1 VTILVTGGTGLVGS
15 ALVKQLSKNNYRYMA
30 ISSKEVNLLDR
41 LATFEFV
48 KKTRPSVIINSAGI
62 IRGIS
67 ANINFPSSILSK
79 NIQIQTNLIDAAHE
93 YNIKKFVFIGS
104 SCVYPRN
111 AKQPMIEE
119 SLMTGELEPTNSA
132 FAIAKIAGLEL
143 VKSYRTEFKHQW
155 ISVILNNVYGPN
167 DNFDQGLGHV
177 ISSLISKF
185 TEAIQNNNKSVTLLG
200 DGSQI
205 REFLYADDAASA
217 IIFCLENYNGDAP
230 INIGSGNEIKISTLA
245 TLISKYMNFKGEIL
259 WDRNFSGGM
268 PKKVLNS
275 SKIMD
280 LGWRPE
286 FKLENGLKDTIDW
299 YKKFAK
305 IS

>member
-1 VTILVTGGTGLVGS
+1 MTILVTGGTGLVGS
-15 ALVKQLSKNNYRYMA
+15 ALVKQLSKNNYKYMA
-30 ISSKEVNLLDR
+30 ISSQEVNLLDR

-62 IRGIS
+62 VRGIS

-93 YNIKKFVFIGS
+93 YNIEKFVFIGS

-185 TEAIQNNNKSVTLLG
+185 TEAIQNHDKSVTLLG

-230 INIGSGNEIKISTLA
+230 INIGSGSEIKISTLA

>member
-30 ISSKEVNLLDR
+30 ISSQEVNLLDR

-62 IRGIS
+62 VRGIS

-111 AKQPMIEE
+111 TKQPMIEE

-205 REFLYADDAASA
+205 RD
-217 IIFCLENYNGDAP
+217 
-230 INIGSGNEIKISTLA
+230 EIT
-245 TLISKYMNFKGEIL
+245 
-259 WDRNFSGGM
+259 
-268 PKKVLNS
+268 
-275 SKIMD
+275 
-280 LGWRPE
+280 
-286 FKLENGLKDTIDW
+286 
-299 YKKFAK
+299 
-305 IS
+305 

>member
-1 VTILVTGGTGLVGS
+1 MTILVTGGTGLVGS
-15 ALVKQLSKNNYRYMA
+15 ALVKQLSKKNYRHMA
-30 ISSKEVNLLDR
+30 ISSQEVNLLDR
-41 LATFEFV
+41 SATFEFV

-62 IRGIS
+62 VRGIS

-93 YNIKKFVFIGS
+93 YNIEKFVFIGS

-119 SLMTGELEPTNSA
+119 SLMTGVLEPTNSA

-185 TEAIQNNNKSVTLLG
+185 TKAILNHDKSVTLLG

-245 TLISKYMNFKGEIL
+245 NLISKYLNFKGEIL

-286 FKLENGLKDTIDW
+286 FKLENGLKDTIEW

-305 IS
+305 NS

>member
-30 ISSKEVNLLDR
+30 ISSQEVNLLDR

-62 IRGIS
+62 VRGIS

-111 AKQPMIEE
+111 TKQPMIEE

-143 VKSYRTEFKHQW
+143 IKSYRTEFKHQW

-167 DNFDQGLGHV
+167 DNFDQSLGHV

-185 TEAIQNNNKSVTLLG
+185 TEAIQNNDKSVTLLG